1 MANFSAYY
9 KNVCTYDFSNPY
21 SSQLWS
27 RYRPPNPADF
37 GLASVTGT
45 GTLTYDKLDERRKCE
60 ILKYK
65 KNASNMTKKAQFAA
79 AARGSLLPK
88 RGFAIQTD
96 TTTNPNV
103 AGLTQVGNLFVCPAR
118 TKPCSLTTECD
129 VPGPPISLCY
139 DAAVPLYNYV
149 RTYEYKAGAVLT
161 SEIPTLA
168 LTAPNNLVLTGG
180 DKQLVAEWAA
190 PDKDSGGKY
199 GGYDL
204 AGYRIAY
211 STDRSNWT
219 FASVTSAN
227 GPGTVGAN
235 TLTTSITGLT
245 NNLAYYVKVDSINT
259 SPTQKLSAFPA
270 ISSATT
276 FLVPTKPLNV
286 AAVGDDT
293 VIVVRDSNTGLD
305 IDKTSIIVTWSAPFS
320 NGGTP
325 ITGYTIGYSTDRL
338 TWKYQVGIVYTYDS
352 ATGIYRS
359 EFGGTFDNPIIA
371 KSTYYVKV
379 AAINLVSSRD
389 GIPSPYSPSVEALT
403 LRAPSSVGNVVI
415 TTTPKQVNEI
425 SLTWTAPT
433 SNGGGAIQSYTV
445 SYYVS
450 GTTGADRV
458 TTIAGT
464 TVATVTNFTVTELLK
479 GINYTILL
487 TAKNKMYAS
496 DPYQISARTNT
507 TPGMMIGL
515 KALVTAGEIILSF
528 VIDDNGG
535 SDIGSFIVQVSTDN
549 SNWTDYEYVNA
560 TNALFGQVIM
570 NLMTT
575 NLVSTG
581 TTLLSDELKTKT
593 LYYFKVAARNVLY
606 PTIVGTLTNYNVS
619 AIIKV
624 VPGPPII
631 TSVRATAVINQQLG
645 YIVLIWTAPSD
656 RGGSDL
662 SELTY
667 IIEYSDDIGEP
678 KEWVSYNTESTA
690 ISVTT
695 ARINNLVVGNNYYF
709 RVYALNTI
717 GRSVPSG
724 VSDAALSRL

>member
-9 KNVCTYDFSNPY
+9 KNICTYDFSNPY

-27 RYRPPNPADF
+27 RYRPPNSTDL
-37 GLASVTGT
+37 GLASTTANGT
-45 GTLTYDKLDERRKCE
+45 VITYDKLDERRKCE

-65 KNASNMTKKAQFAA
+65 KNASNMTKKEQFAA
-79 AARGSLLPK
+79 AARGSLMSK

-96 TTTNPNV
+96 TITNPNI
-103 AGLTQVGNLFVCPAR
+103 AGLTQVGNLFVCPSR

-139 DAAVPLYNYV
+139 DADVPLYNYV
-149 RTYEYKAGAVLT
+149 RTYEYKAGEVLT

-180 DKQLVAEWAA
+180 DKQLVATWAA
-190 PDKDSGGKY
+190 PDKDADGINY
-199 GGYDL
+199 GGFSL

-219 FASVTSAN
+219 FVQTTQN
-227 GPGTVGAN
+227 NPLGVVGLIN
-235 TLTTSITGLT
+235 SYNIIGLT
-245 NNLAYYVKVDSINT
+245 NNVAYYVKVDSINT
-259 SPTQKLSAFPA
+259 ASPNKMSAFPA

-293 VIVVRDSNTGLD
+293 VIVVKDV
-305 IDKTSIIVTWSAPFS
+305 DKTSIIVTWSAPFS

-352 ATGIYRS
+352 ATGTYRS
-359 EFGGTFDNPIIA
+359 EFGGTVDNPIIA
-371 KSTYYVKV
+371 KSTYYIKV

-403 LRAPSSVGNVVI
+403 LRAPSGVGNVVI

-450 GTTGADRV
+450 GTTGVDRV

-464 TVATVTNFTVTELLK
+464 TVATVTNFTVTGLSK
-479 GINYTILL
+479 GVSYTILV
-487 TAKNKMYAS
+487 TAKNKIYS
-496 DPYQISARTNT
+496 SEPYQISARTNT

-515 KALVTAGEIILSF
+515 KAVVTAGEIILSF

-535 SDIGSFIVQVSTDN
+535 SAIGSFIVQVSTDN
-549 SNWTDYEYVNA
+549 SKWTEYEYVNA
-560 TNALFGQVIM
+560 TNASFGPVIM

-581 TTLLSDELKTKT
+581 TTLPSGVLKTKT
-593 LYYFKVAARNVLY
+593 LYYFRVAARNVLY
-606 PTIVGTLTNYNVS
+606 SEKENVGTLTNYSVT
-619 AIIKV
+619 AMIMV
-624 VPGPPII
+624 VPEPPII
-631 TSVRATAVINQQLG
+631 NPRILAIAATRSITLT
-645 YIVLIWTAPSD
+645 WTAPSD
-656 RGGSDL
+656 TGGGAASDL
-662 SELTY
+662 VYT
-667 IIEYSDDIGEP
+667 IQYSKNIGEP
-678 KEWVSYNTESTA
+678 KQWAWYNNENYSIAGNT
-690 ISVTT
+690 VTIT
-695 ARINNLVVGNNYYF
+695 NLVAGNHYYF
-709 RVYALNTI
+709 RVYAINTI
-717 GRSVPSG
+717 GRSVPSDVG
-724 VSDAALSRL
+724 DTPL